1 MAMAMA
7 IFQNMQ
13 AKQSLFVGILTLLIG
28 IWIIF
33 YAVPELFASLFNTL
47 VGNLILVFILILTA
61 MKNIVL
67 SLALAVFFLGLYNFS
82 HYVVNAAPSQSK

>member
-1 MAMAMA
+1 MA
-7 IFQNMQ
+7 ILQNIQ

-47 VGNLILVFILILTA
+47 LGNLILVFVLILTA
-61 MKNIVL
+61 MKNVAV
-67 SLALAVFFLGLYNFS
+67 SLGLAVFFLVLYNFS
-82 HYVVNAAPSQSK
+82 HYVVNAPAVATSK

>member
-1 MAMAMA
+1 MAMAML
-7 IFQNMQ
+7 Q

-47 VGNLILVFILILTA
+47 IGNLILVFILILTA
-61 MKNIVL
+61 MKNVMV
-67 SLALAVFFLGLYNFS
+67 SLGLAVFFLGLYNFS
-82 HYVVNAAPSQSK
+82 HYVVNAAPAVATSK

>member
-1 MAMAMA
+1 MA
-7 IFQNMQ
+7 ILQNIQ
-13 AKQSLFVGILTLLIG
+13 AKQNLFVGILTLLIG

-47 VGNLILVFILILTA
+47 IGNLILVFILILTA
-61 MKNIVL
+61 MKNVVV

-82 HYVVNAAPSQSK
+82 HYVVNAPAAPTSK

>member
-1 MAMAMA
+1 MA
-7 IFQNMQ
+7 ILQNIQ
-13 AKQSLFVGILTLLIG
+13 AKHSLFVGILTLLIV

-47 VGNLILVFILILTA
+47 IGNLILVFILILTA
-61 MKNIVL
+61 MKNVAV

-82 HYVVNAAPSQSK
+82 HYVVNAPGVPPSK

>member
-1 MAMAMA
+1 MAML
-7 IFQNMQ
+7 Q

-28 IWIIF
+28 IWITF
-33 YAVPELFASLFNTL
+33 YAIPELFASLFNTM

-61 MKNIVL
+61 MKNVVI

-82 HYVVNAAPSQSK
+82 HYVVNAPATASK

>member
-1 MAMAMA
+1 MAMAML
-7 IFQNMQ
+7 Q

-47 VGNLILVFILILTA
+47 IGNLILVFILILTA
-61 MKNIVL
+61 MKNIVV
-67 SLALAVFFLGLYNFS
+67 SLGLAVFFLVLYNFS
-82 HYVVNAAPSQSK
+82 HYVVNAPAAPTSK